1 MNLKFVER
9 CLYFVRRASAGYPST
24 PEVQAAQGFFQ
35 AAFLV
40 LACVKLSQQFP
51 ADRFI
56 PKSVP
61 PERARG
67 GEPLPW
73 QPQFPAVSKP
83 NPGAQ
88 EPPSLT
94 ERLRWKKVEPSKLG
108 NAACQS

>member
-1 MNLKFVER
+1 ML
-9 CLYFVRRASAGYPST
+9 SAALQPAIHSEGAIS
-24 PEVQAAQGFFQ
+24 AQGFFQ

-56 PKSVP
+56 PKSVS